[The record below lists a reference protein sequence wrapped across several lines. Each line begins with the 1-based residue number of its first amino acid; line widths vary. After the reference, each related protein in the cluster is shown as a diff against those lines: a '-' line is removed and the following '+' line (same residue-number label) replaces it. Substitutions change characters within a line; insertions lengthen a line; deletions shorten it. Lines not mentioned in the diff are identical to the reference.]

1 MLIFLQPSIPRI
13 SGSSIPI
20 SLYFVLLHSQ
30 PVNDSNHHF
39 KTKDYS
45 LSGMTETGREEPIA
59 RDLSIGK
66 LVDKTVVR
74 MSMFSRQVSAIA
86 CLVVGIGQ
94 IVSVSSH

>member
-1 MLIFLQPSIPRI
+1 
-13 SGSSIPI
+13 
-20 SLYFVLLHSQ
+20 
-30 PVNDSNHHF
+30 
-39 KTKDYS
+39 
-45 LSGMTETGREEPIA
+45 MTGTGREEPIA